1 MNTISSLGFSVLINQ
16 PTPIFTYAGC
26 NTVSCS
32 TIDHLITISCSS
44 FIKTGILIAD
54 VSDHL
59 PIFATMSLKNAK
71 RNALKNT
78 YKRFFPDRKKDLFI
92 ECIKTK
98 LSNIDFDLDPNQIM
112 DNVLY
117 ETNKAINEIFPIRKV
132 SRKQAE
138 LIQSP
143 WLSPGI
149 IKEGELRDELQKK
162 AVRSGLVQDH
172 ENYKNKGT
180 K

>member
-1 MNTISSLGFSVLINQ
+1 
-16 PTPIFTYAGC
+16 
-26 NTVSCS
+26 
-32 TIDHLITISCSS
+32 
-44 FIKTGILIAD
+44 
-54 VSDHL
+54 
-59 PIFATMSLKNAK
+59 MSLKNAK
-71 RNALKNT
+71 RNALKNI

-162 AVRSGLVQDH
+162 AVRSGLVQDP